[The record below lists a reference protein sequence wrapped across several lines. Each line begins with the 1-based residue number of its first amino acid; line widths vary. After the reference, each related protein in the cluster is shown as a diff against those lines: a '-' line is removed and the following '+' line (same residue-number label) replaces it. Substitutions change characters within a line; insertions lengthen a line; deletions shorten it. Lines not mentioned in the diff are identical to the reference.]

1 MEIGFIMFFMVVI
14 VDIGEL
20 RVGGVMEVRKMLKDM
35 EEVDKVLVVVGVE
48 VLGVE
53 GVGMGVGEVIVV
65 V

>member
-20 RVGGVMEVRKMLKDM
+20 RVGGVMEVCKMLKDM